1 MSSKTSPIMKK
12 TPLFTIFTTVTFFTT
27 VTAHAGPI
35 LDAIKKKDFVQ
46 CGVNDGLPGFSSP
59 NDKGQWAGLDIDTC
73 RAVAAAT
80 LGDANKVKFTPL
92 TAKER
97 LTALQTGEIDL
108 LSRNTTWT
116 LTRDVSLGIRFTG
129 VNYYD
134 GQGFL
139 VNQKLGVKSAK
150 ELNGA
155 TICINAGTTTE
166 LNVADYFRE
175 QGMKYTPIVFAT
187 NDQTLKG
194 FETGRCDVLASDQS
208 QLHAQRIQM
217 ADPNS
222 AVVLSEV
229 ISKEPLGPAVRQDDN
244 EWFNI
249 VKWTLFAMIN
259 AEELG
264 VTSQNVE
271 EMKKT
276 SSHPVIRRLLGLEGE
291 MGKALGLSNEWA
303 YNIIKQ
309 VGNYAEMF
317 DRNVGTSSPLK
328 IQRGV
333 NALWNKGGILYAP
346 PIR

>member
-1 MSSKTSPIMKK
+1 MKK
-12 TPLFTIFTTVTFFTT
+12 LSLLIATTSLTIFTT
-27 VTAHAGPI
+27 VTAHAGVI
-35 LDAIKKKDFVQ
+35 LDAIKKKDFIQ

-59 NDKGQWAGLDIDTC
+59 NDKGQWTGLDIDTC

-116 LTRDVSLGIRFTG
+116 LIRDASLGIHFTG

-139 VNQKLGVKSAK
+139 VSKKLGVKSAK

-155 TICINAGTTTE
+155 TVCINAGTTTE

-175 QGMKYTPIVFAT
+175 NNLEYAPIVFAT

-194 FETGRCDVLASDQS
+194 FETGRCDVLTSDQS
-208 QLHAQRIQM
+208 QLYAQRIQM
-217 ADPNS
+217 ADPNT
-222 AVVLSEV
+222 AIVLPEV
-229 ISKEPLGPAVRQDDN
+229 ISKEPLGPAVRQDDH

-264 VTSQNVE
+264 VTSKNVE
-271 EMKKT
+271 DMKRT
-276 SSHPVIRRLLGLEGE
+276 SSHPVIRRLLGLEGDL
-291 MGKALGLSNEWA
+291 GKALGLSNEWA

-317 DRNVGTSSPLK
+317 DRNVGAGSPLK
-328 IQRGV
+328 IERGV